1 MKTGNT
7 AASRM
12 LTGQTGWKA
21 EAGTEAT
28 GYGRASAASSV
39 PTYGNNVV
47 SSEASPHIWQKVC

>member
-1 MKTGNT
+1 MKTTTTGV
-7 AASRM
+7 SRM
-12 LTGQTGWKA
+12 QTGQTGWKA

-47 SSEASPHIWQKVC
+47 CRLQKMY